1 MKAVGYAK
9 KVSNLL
15 VKEGVPI
22 KEQNDRIRDYA
33 KSEGFNIDRFYLD
46 KSDDPM
52 RDTAFQELRIDGM
65 NRRFDLVILDSIFRC
80 GKNYAYAR
88 NLLYM
93 TFYKI
98 GIHFVVLEDG
108 INTMNM
114 TEDEVERYFYDL
126 RCKHAEILE
135 YSCRQELY
143 RSDKKISQCW
153 ERYGYLL
160 NEDQT
165 ELLIDDE
172 VVDVIQLIFNMAA
185 AGVKKVAI
193 AKELNRIHA
202 ETPSNH
208 LSRVA
213 VRRVS
218 PGRKDWIAEAVG
230 RVLATEEYM
239 GDDHA
244 FETEGVIYPRIIEP
258 EVFHKA
264 QEIIK
269 PNHIKRYNKHYLL
282 KRKIY
287 FQDTDERL
295 SYREK
300 ETDGKQVAYYHRS
313 QDDVCL
319 IEYEDVIKEL
329 CRVIEQEKELASRVC
344 KVNHTLKLSAIC
356 DIDDSYRE
364 RAKELFRLSVEAQNG
379 NVELYEQYESGEITP
394 QEYDSAHEA
403 IMQKQRQVNDQ
414 FHEMMLER
422 KKRIT
427 YLGKE
432 NPWARRF
439 LKYDPH
445 KNLNCDTV
453 NALVRRVEIYPD
465 RKVVIY
471 LNTDGKEYMP
481 EKMLKEAM
489 ADGEEE

>member
-1 MKAVGYAK
+1 MIAVGYAK
-9 KVSNLL
+9 RVSNLL
-15 VKEGVPI
+15 VKEIVPI
-22 KEQNDRIRDYA
+22 KEQNNRIRDYA
-33 KSEGFNIDRFYLD
+33 QNEGFSIDRFYLD

-114 TEDEVERYFYDL
+114 TDDELERYFYDL

-135 YSCRQELY
+135 YSCRQEQY
-143 RSDKKISQCW
+143 QNDKKIPPCW
-153 ERYGYLL
+153 ERYGYIL
-160 NEDQT
+160 NEEQT
-165 ELLIDDE
+165 EFL
-172 VVDVIQLIFNMAA
+172 VDPEAAEVIQMIFNLAA
-185 AGVKKVAI
+185 DGVKKAEI
-193 AKELNRIHA
+193 ARELNRIHA
-202 ETPSNH
+202 ATPSNR
-208 LSRVA
+208 LSCVA
-213 VRRVS
+213 TRKVS
-218 PGRKDWIAEAVG
+218 PGRKDWIGEAVG

-258 EVFHKA
+258 EIYYKA
-264 QEIIK
+264 QEIIR
-269 PNHIKRYNKHYLL
+269 PLHIKRYNNHYLL
-282 KRKIY
+282 KRRIF

-300 ETDGKQVAYYHRS
+300 ETDGRQIAYYHRS
-313 QDDVCL
+313 QDDICL

-329 CRVIEQEKELASRVC
+329 CRVIEREKELASRVC
-344 KVNHTLKLSAIC
+344 KVDHDLKLSAIS
-356 DIDDSYRE
+356 DIDDLYRE
-364 RAKELFRLSVEAQNG
+364 RAKEFFRLSVEAQSG
-379 NVELYEQYESGEITP
+379 NVELYEQYDSGEISR
-394 QEYDSAHEA
+394 QEYDSAHKT
-403 IMQKQRQVNDQ
+403 IMNKQRQVNDQ
-414 FHEMMLER
+414 FHELMMER

-445 KNLNCDTV
+445 KKLNCDTV
-453 NALVRRVEIYPD
+453 SDLVRRVEIYPD

-481 EKMLKEAM
+481 EKLLKEAKT
-489 ADGEEE
+489 DGEEE